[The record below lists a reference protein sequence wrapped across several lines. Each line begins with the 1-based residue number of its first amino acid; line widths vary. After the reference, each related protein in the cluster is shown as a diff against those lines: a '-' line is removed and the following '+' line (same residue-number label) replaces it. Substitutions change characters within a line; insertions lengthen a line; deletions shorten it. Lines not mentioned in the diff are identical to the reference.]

1 MLLEGERHAPELA
14 LAAEAR
20 DHREDA
26 DVELSDK
33 ARALHGHFMGGAALH
48 FAFGGRRTGAPRRG
62 H

>member
-26 DVELSDK
+26 DVELSDE
-33 ARALHGHFMGGAALH
+33 ARALHGNRMGGAA
-48 FAFGGRRTGAPRRG
+48 FCFTFGGRRAGSARRG